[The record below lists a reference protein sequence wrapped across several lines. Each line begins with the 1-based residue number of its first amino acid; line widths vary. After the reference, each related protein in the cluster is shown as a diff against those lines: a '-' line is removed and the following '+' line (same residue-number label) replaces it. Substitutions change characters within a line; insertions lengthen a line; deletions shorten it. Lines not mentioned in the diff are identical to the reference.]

1 MLLYLGVSKI
11 DAQSLFITEVY
22 QIDGFGMQYFP
33 VVINSEYAILGI
45 GARYVAILDNEL
57 TIKKRYSTMYDIRL
71 YCYSTLYIMGGV

>member
-1 MLLYLGVSKI
+1 M

-33 VVINSEYAILGI
+33 AVVSNEYVILGV

-57 TIKKRYSTMYDIRL
+57 TIKKR
-71 YCYSTLYIMGGV
+71 